1 MGILPAL
8 PAEGWLRSDALPI
21 SGLLTPQSKGPLLAP
36 IPIPFCLWRGS
47 EAATCQLAVGLS
59 AAGASCLRLGQRCT
73 LLFFLSFFSGCS
85 RDFLGEEN
93 GASRFV
99 RCICAVGSCRKWS
112 RKQARLPAPHRC
124 VTFLLMAQISCL

>member
-73 LLFFLSFFSGCS
+73 LLFFLSFFFFQDAAGTFWGKKTE
-85 RDFLGEEN
+85 RLGLLD
-93 GASRFV
+93 ASV
-99 RCICAVGSCRKWS
+99 LWVAVGSGAENKPGCPPLIAAS
-112 RKQARLPAPHRC
+112 P
-124 VTFLLMAQISCL
+124 SC